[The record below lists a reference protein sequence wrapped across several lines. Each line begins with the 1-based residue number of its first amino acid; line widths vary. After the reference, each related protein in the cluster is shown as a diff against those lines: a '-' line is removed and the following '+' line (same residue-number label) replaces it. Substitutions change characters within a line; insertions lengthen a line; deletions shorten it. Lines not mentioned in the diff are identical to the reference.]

1 MKSLVSRLLLAS
13 LGLASMVPP
22 AQAAS
27 ELAKIKLY
35 ALTKSHQLIAISAD
49 QPGKIIRSVTLS
61 GLADDEH
68 VLGIDYRVAYGTLFA
83 LGSSGR
89 IFTVDVERGALT
101 PVGDARFGLKLEGE
115 RVGFDF
121 NPAAD
126 RIRIVTDRGQ
136 NLRAHPETGALIDF
150 KPDET
155 GLQPDG
161 ALTYAAGDTHAG
173 MAPRIIAAAY
183 TYNTENEKLTTNFA
197 IDAAQGSLVRQGSTE
212 GQQPVVSP
220 NSGQLSTIGALGIG
234 TIVDAHFDI
243 ADVTNTALAA
253 IQTAGVAAPTL
264 YRIDLASG
272 EAEPLGVIGTGE
284 ALRGLA
290 IEP

>member
-13 LGLASMVPP
+13 LGLASMLPP

-89 IFTVDVERGALT
+89 IFTVDLDRGALT

-150 KPDET
+150 KPDES

-161 ALTYAAGDTHAG
+161 ALTYAAGDPHAG

-183 TYNTENEKLTTNFA
+183 TYNTENDKLTTNFA
-197 IDAAQGSLVRQGSTE
+197 IDAAQGSLVRQGSAE

-220 NSGQLSTIGALGIG
+220 NTGQLSTVGTLGIG

-253 IQTAGVAAPTL
+253 IQTAGAAAPTL
-264 YRIDLASG
+264 FRIDLASG
-272 EAEPLGVIGTGE
+272 KAEPLGVIGTGE